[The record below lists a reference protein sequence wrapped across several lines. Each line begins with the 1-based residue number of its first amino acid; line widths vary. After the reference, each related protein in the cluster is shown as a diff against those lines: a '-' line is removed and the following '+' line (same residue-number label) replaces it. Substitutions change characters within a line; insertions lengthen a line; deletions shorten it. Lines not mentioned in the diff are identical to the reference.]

1 MSCSCKFEK
10 ISESNQIN
18 R

>member
-10 ISESNQIN
+10 NSESNQIN